1 MPSTSTPYFERVA
14 DRWDTMRAGF
24 FPDSLRDRVVAAT
37 RCVQSEDRPAVVLDL
52 GAGTGFLTEGFLA
65 AGARVIAVDPTEA
78 MLLEQRRKF
87 PEAVASRQLTLRLA
101 DADAIPLPDGSV
113 DAAVAN
119 MALHHVEDPPA
130 AIREMARL
138 LRPGGVLVISDL
150 DTHENEILRTEQHDR
165 WLGFERDDLRRW
177 LRAAGLE
184 EVSVEDAHATCCT
197 CAADQGAGHS
207 VDAQKTPEE
216 LSRAKGEERDRV
228 RRGGPKIEI
237 SVFLA
242 SARKPG
248 GPALGRGSAGHP
260 C

>member
-1 MPSTSTPYFERVA
+1 MPSTSTPYFTRVA
-14 DRWDTMRAGF
+14 TQWDTLRAGF

-37 RCVQSEDRPAVVLDL
+37 RCVQTDDRPAVVLDL

-78 MLLEQRRKF
+78 MLIEQRRKF
-87 PEAVASRQLTLRLA
+87 PEAVASRQLVLRLA
-101 DADAIPLPDGSV
+101 DAEAIPLPDGSV

-150 DTHENEILRTEQHDR
+150 DAHEHEFLRTEQHDR
-165 WLGFERDDLRRW
+165 WLGFEREDLRRW

-184 EVSVEDAHATCCT
+184 EVAVEDAQATCCT
-197 CAADQGAGHS
+197 CAGGAALVSTPPHS
-207 VDAQKTPEE
+207 KT
-216 LSRAKGEERDRV
+216 KGREREGV
-228 RRGGPKIEI
+228 RRVDQEIEI

-248 GPALGRGSAGHP
+248 GPATGRGPAA
-260 C
+260 CTC

>member
-1 MPSTSTPYFERVA
+1 VKAIECRPPFFDEPLHLPTNRPNGETTMPSTSTPYFTRVA
-14 DRWDTMRAGF
+14 TQWDTLRAGF

-37 RCVQSEDRPAVVLDL
+37 RCVRTDDRPAVVLDL

-78 MLLEQRRKF
+78 MLIEQRRKF
-87 PEAVASRQLTLRLA
+87 PEAVASRQLVLRLA
-101 DADAIPLPDGSV
+101 DAEAIPLPDGSV

-130 AIREMARL
+130 AIREMTRL

-150 DTHENEILRTEQHDR
+150 DAHEHEILRTEQHDR
-165 WLGFERDDLRRW
+165 WLGFEREDLRRW
-177 LRAAGLE
+177 LRAAGLDE
-184 EVSVEDAHATCCT
+184 IAVEDAQATCCT
-197 CAADQGAGHS
+197 CT
-207 VDAQKTPEE
+207 VEE
-216 LSRAKGEERDRV
+216 SPAPR
-228 RRGGPKIEI
+228 IEI

-248 GPALGRGSAGHP
+248 GPATGRGPAA
-260 C
+260 CTC